1 MLSGSRPSVASLY
14 TRDPLKLS
22 TKPRM
27 IGRLDPLVPI
37 VVKSSHHS
45 YYCPLNLFKYIY
57 QRICFFEEDSCIGNV
72 FFKFEPSCCIGEVC
86 ESVDKAA
93 VVGASTDACM
103 K

>member
-1 MLSGSRPSVASLY
+1 MHEATDDWALGPYCGEIFTPRLLLSSES
-14 TRDPLKLS
+14 
-22 TKPRM
+22 
-27 IGRLDPLVPI
+27 
-37 VVKSSHHS
+37 
-45 YYCPLNLFKYIY
+45 FKYIY
-57 QRICFFEEDSCIGNV
+57 QRICIFEEDSCIGNV